1 MNENQPMLSRV
12 ADSLYWMSRY
22 LERAEHTARVIDV
35 HLNLMLEV
43 ADDHEQQ
50 RLINLLNCLNV
61 DSDLEESEDVLLFLA
76 FDTENSASIAC
87 AIAYARENARQ
98 VREQLS
104 SEMWMQLNKLY
115 LLVQKADADRIWSV
129 SPHDYLIQVR
139 EGSHL
144 FQGVTD
150 ATMNHNQG
158 WHFIQIGRYIERAL
172 DLLNL
177 LDVHFE
183 NIPTREDN
191 ISTEHYFNLVSI
203 LKSVTAFEAY
213 CKVYNPDVRSESIIE
228 FLLFNHEF
236 PRSLRFCIDMML
248 VSLHALSD
256 ATGRSR
262 NTRLYRLAGRLQ
274 SNLSFDEMSDIHD
287 FHDYIENIK
296 HQIYEIHDTLYDTY
310 ISYAIET
317 AF

>member
-1 MNENQPMLSRV
+1 MNDNQPMLSRV

-35 HLNLMLEV
+35 HLNIMLEV
-43 ADDHEQQ
+43 EDDHEQR
-50 RLINLLNCLNV
+50 RLVHLLDCLNV
-61 DSDLEESEDVLLFLA
+61 DSNLVESEDILLFLA
-76 FDTENSASIAC
+76 FDTKNHFAITASIAS
-87 AIAYARENARQ
+87 ARENARQ

-104 SEMWMQLNKLY
+104 SEMWTQLNKLY
-115 LLVQKADADRIWSV
+115 LLVQKADANAIWDV

-158 WHFIQIGRYIERAL
+158 WHFIQIGRYMERAL

-177 LDVHFE
+177 IDVHFDS
-183 NIPTREDN
+183 IPLTEDD
-191 ISTEHYFNLVSI
+191 ISTEHYFDLVGT
-203 LKSVTAFEAY
+203 LKSVSAFEAY
-213 CKVYNPDVRSESIIE
+213 CKVYNPNVRTERIIE
-228 FLLFNHEF
+228 FLLFDQEF
-236 PRSLRFCIDMML
+236 PRSLRFCIDTML

-262 NTRLYRLAGRLQ
+262 NSRLYRLAGRLQ
-274 SNLSFDEMSDIHD
+274 SNLSFDELSDIQNLNK
-287 FHDYIENIK
+287 YIDNIK
-296 HQIYEIHDTLYDTY
+296 HQIYLIHDTLYDTY
-310 ISYAIET
+310 ISYEIET